1 MTRIETLEAI
11 NRHSRMRFNGNDI
24 GLHSRAVDMPPGAA
38 CARGT
43 PRKGF
48 ARDDIDARDSD
59 PDRRGSVAPSPSSAN
74 AAIRPAGVVSRE
86 VAVWRGAT
94 AEIVQLTRKVRFEF
108 EACLPTHLLIA
119 AGCSKR
125 TDGETVV
132 DGLPP
137 SRMRTA
143 TGKLIFVPAGQRL
156 RGWSDPASL
165 ERWFC
170 FFLDPSGPL
179 LDPRLG
185 FSAQE
190 FKPRL
195 FFEDAEIWAS
205 CVRLASLVN
214 LPGMYTRLY
223 ADALVAVLA
232 HQLVRLQLGV
242 EPARLEPV
250 GGLAGWQRSRV
261 VDYIET
267 RLAEPISLGE
277 LARLVRLSPFHFARA
292 FKRSFG
298 TPPHRYHVERRIDR
312 AKALLSNQALNITD
326 IASRVGYSETGAFSA
341 AFRRITGR
349 TPTSY
354 RRSLE

>member
-1 MTRIETLEAI
+1 MSRIETLEAI
-11 NRHSRMRFNGNDI
+11 DRHCRTRFDDNDVGI
-24 GLHSRAVDMPPGAA
+24 RSCAADMPPGAVS
-38 CARGT
+38 ARGV
-43 PRKGF
+43 PRKRF
-48 ARDDIDARDSD
+48 ALDDIDACDGD
-59 PDRRGSVAPSPSSAN
+59 PDARSAAAPPTSPGNVA
-74 AAIRPAGVVSRE
+74 IKPAGIVSRE

-108 EACLPTHLLIA
+108 EARLPTHLLIA

-125 TDGETVV
+125 TDGETII
-132 DGLPP
+132 DDLPP
-137 SRMRTA
+137 SCMRTA

-156 RGWSDPASL
+156 RGWSDPARL

-170 FFLDPSGPL
+170 FSLDPRGPL

-185 FSAQE
+185 FGGQE

-214 LPGMYTRLY
+214 LPGTYTRLY

-242 EPARLEPV
+242 EPARPELV

-261 VDYIET
+261 VDYIDA

-277 LARLVRLSPFHFARA
+277 LAGLVRLSSFHFARA

-298 TPPHRYHVERRIDR
+298 APPHRYHVERRIER
-312 AKALLSNQALNITD
+312 AKTLLANPALNITD
-326 IASRVGYSETGAFSA
+326 IAFRVGYSETGAFGA